1 MATLQEEI
9 NARIEAEKLRKRN
22 IASSALNV
30 PTNNNGFFGNI
41 FGGQAIPQTR
51 PEVLNQMMQQRS
63 GVPTPSDNYFY
74 NMPYFFGMDQR
85 SGAGPL
91 TNFQTNDPLQDS
103 LQSGIG
109 STYDIGT
116 GGQGIYT
123 GDGTIPERPGAL
135 DKMSGLEMMYLV
147 QGLQGLLGQPDADIR
162 LDTSSPGA
170 SSGLRLPIQD
180 LYSGLL
186 K

>member
-1 MATLQEEI
+1 MTTLQEEI

-63 GVPTPSDNYFY
+63 GVSTPSDNYFY

-85 SGAGPL
+85 PGAGPL

-103 LQSGIG
+103 LQSGVG
-109 STYDIGT
+109 SIYDIGT
-116 GGQGIYT
+116 GGQG
-123 GDGTIPERPGAL
+123 PGAL

-162 LDTSSPGA
+162 LDASSPGA